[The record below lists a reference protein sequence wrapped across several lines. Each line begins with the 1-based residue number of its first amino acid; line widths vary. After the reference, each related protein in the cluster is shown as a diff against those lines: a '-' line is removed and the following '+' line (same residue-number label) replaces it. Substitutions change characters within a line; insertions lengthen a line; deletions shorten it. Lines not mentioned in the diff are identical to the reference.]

1 MLLLSLPGGH
11 ELLFRI
17 ILHPTICITNMQK
30 LNLIKI
36 QMPRLIQIIHGV
48 SLSLSNG
55 KDQIP
60 AIEMNLNKLDI
71 IALLI

>member
-1 MLLLSLPGGH
+1 
-11 ELLFRI
+11 
-17 ILHPTICITNMQK
+17 MQK

-36 QMPRLIQIIHGV
+36 QMPRLIQIIHEV